1 MIKLR
6 NHFRG
11 QWWNNVRL
19 NVVQRLVPPVLIVK
33 DLVWVYHQWKECAL
47 KHKAKATRLKIMH
60 VAVMLV
66 HSLTRCTSGVSPS
79 RATSIWLTLHNTNFF
94 SDSIHSDMFFA
105 HMKAPIVTE
114 SLKT

>member
-1 MIKLR
+1 
-6 NHFRG
+6 
-11 QWWNNVRL
+11 
-19 NVVQRLVPPVLIVK
+19 
-33 DLVWVYHQWKECAL
+33 
-47 KHKAKATRLKIMH
+47 
-60 VAVMLV
+60 MLV